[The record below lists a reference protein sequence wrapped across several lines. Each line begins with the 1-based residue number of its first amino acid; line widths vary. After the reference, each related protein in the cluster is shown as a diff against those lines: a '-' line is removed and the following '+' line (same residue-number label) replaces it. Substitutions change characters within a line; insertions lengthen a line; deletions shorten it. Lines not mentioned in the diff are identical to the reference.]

1 MSLSAESS
9 TLFPT
14 PLARGTVSGGD
25 PVTVSLVP
33 WPPPLDDGGSGQMK
47 GINALIAAIKFQIN
61 GSLFFPGTPIQKPTG
76 GTLGGSLSC
85 SPSTYCFFCTQVP
98 RWLGGPLPL
107 SLPLPLMV
115 QLLSVHLLL
124 FNSPS
129 SAVVPLA
136 SWFSCHGSQF
146 PLSSASYSSC
156 PLSGSV

>member
-61 GSLFFPGTPIQKPTG
+61 GSLFFPGTPIQRPIGELWVVPSPVPPTPTASSVPRYPEG
-76 GTLGGSLSC
+76 EEDPFPSLS
-85 SPSTYCFFCTQVP
+85 
-98 RWLGGPLPL
+98 L
-107 SLPLPLMV
+107 SL
-115 QLLSVHLLL
+115 
-124 FNSPS
+124 
-129 SAVVPLA
+129 
-136 SWFSCHGSQF
+136 
-146 PLSSASYSSC
+146 
-156 PLSGSV
+156 